1 MNNSFQ
7 QTVNNMLKT
16 IVQMESAEVIVS
28 FHIILNEKKHF
39 IQVYID
45 EMKDGFYNISIN
57 LSSKVKANLYKYL
70 QFD

>member
-1 MNNSFQ
+1 M
-7 QTVNNMLKT
+7 
-16 IVQMESAEVIVS
+16 
-28 FHIILNEKKHF
+28 NEKKHF